1 MQDDAT
7 EVELEHIPG
16 SNGPPLINHT
26 FAYLRDPWGFDDAM
40 AREFGVLGR
49 MRILGRTIIHAASV
63 ELASEVLIDRER
75 CYSNQFGWGHILGEL
90 FPGGLMLRDF
100 DDHHQHRKIL
110 KVAFTREAR
119 QGYQR
124 GINQAFART
133 LDAWAREPTLSFYP
147 AIKRALLE
155 QAAQVFLGLA
165 PGRHAE
171 QLLRW
176 FAGLIAASIAVVRRP
191 WPGTTWRR
199 GLRCR
204 AELDAFLRAE
214 IPGRRGTDNQDLLTA
229 LCNATDPETGARLD
243 DDQIVDHMIFLLFAA
258 HDTTASA
265 LTTLLDELT
274 AAPQLLARV
283 CEECRSVE
291 PELEGGLGW
300 EQLDAVPELER
311 ALREALRVNPPV
323 PYLLRRTVRPT
334 TLGGHALPARAPVT
348 VTVRA
353 IHDDPQLW
361 TEPARFDPDRFAP
374 DRGED
379 RHHRHAYVP
388 FGAGA
393 HRCIGADLA
402 LQQAKSFGHQLLRRF
417 DIERICVVPTRW
429 HRIPLPRPVDDLPLR
444 LSPR

>member
-1 MQDDAT
+1 MHDDAT
-7 EVELEHIPG
+7 ELDHIPG

-40 AREFGVLGR
+40 TREFGPMGR
-49 MRILGRTIIHAASV
+49 MRILGRTIIHAGST
-63 ELASEVLIDRER
+63 ELAAEVLADREH
-75 CYSNQFGWGHILGEL
+75 CFSNKFGWGHILGEL

-124 GINQAFART
+124 GINHAFART
-133 LDAWAREPTLSFYP
+133 LDSWAAQPTIAFYP

-155 QAAQVFLGLA
+155 QAAHVFLGLS
-165 PGRHAE
+165 PGQHAE

-176 FAGLIAASIAVVRRP
+176 FNGLIAASIAVVRRP

-214 IPGRRGTDNQDLLTA
+214 IPGRRGSASQDLLTA
-229 LCNATDPETGARLD
+229 LCNASDAETGASLD

-283 CEECRSVE
+283 GDECRSVE
-291 PELEGGLGW
+291 PELDGGLAW
-300 EQLDAVPELER
+300 AQLDAVPLLER
-311 ALREALRVNPPV
+311 AFREALRVNPPV
-323 PYLLRRTVRPT
+323 PYLLRRTVRET
-334 TLGGHALPARAPVT
+334 SLGGHRLPARTPVT
-348 VTVRA
+348 LTVRA
-353 IHDDPQLW
+353 VHDDPAIW

-374 DRGED
+374 ERAED
-379 RHHRHAYVP
+379 RHHRTAYIP

-393 HRCIGADLA
+393 HRCIGAELA

-417 DIERICVVPTRW
+417 DVERVSPSPTKWQRL
-429 HRIPLPRPVDDLPLR
+429 PLPRPLDDLPLR